1 MSILRRSLISVAV
14 FSLAG
19 CVAGSNSNSSPNAA
33 VGTVAS
39 ASPAVSVTPTSM
51 PSPVNSTG
59 TSSANG
65 TAHHFDDADVEA
77 AVSVIREYYA
87 AINAHDYR
95 NAYELWS
102 GKGEASSQ
110 TFADFT
116 NGFAETA
123 SVSLNVGKPGG
134 SKVPRVR
141 AI

>member
-1 MSILRRSLISVAV
+1 MRLLEPLHRLRPLFPLRRPQRRAL
-14 FSLAG
+14 
-19 CVAGSNSNSSPNAA
+19 
-33 VGTVAS
+33 
-39 ASPAVSVTPTSM
+39 
-51 PSPVNSTG
+51 VNSTD

-123 SVSLNVGKPGG
+123 SVSLNVGKPGVIEG
-134 SKVPRVR
+134 AAGR